1 MLYDNNMVSFFAMLL
16 LFEEKKM
23 TIKAIFIG
31 TLIAGLGMYTINLL
45 RMGVVKA
52 QGCQMI
58 PREILF
64 GNTDKKIQARISPQ
78 GTYLTYLAPVNTV
91 MNIWIR
97 HIDAADDKPITNDT
111 NRGIQNYWWSY
122 AGDRLFYIQDTAG
135 DENWRLYSV
144 SIADGKVTE
153 YTPFDNVQV
162 RLIEYSKENPDR
174 MLIGMNK
181 RDPKMHDVFELNV
194 KTGVITPVIEN
205 PGKVVGWIA
214 NEDLV
219 VLGRIETLADGG
231 YQLFVRDSSGVPW
244 HLLATW
250 TKDDE
255 TPGDMHLSKDS
266 KYLYTTDGRKF
277 PTSRFV
283 KISFDSGDVTV
294 LASDPEYDINGSA
307 LIDIDSL
314 EPLAISYSRERKAW
328 IFFDE
333 PTEKAFKEVRSLDH
347 GDISIVSRTLD
358 NKKWVVS
365 FMKDNGPLSF
375 WLFDR
380 VTKKKTFLF
389 DHQPILKQYTLSSM
403 NPISFHARDGLLI
416 HGYITYPCDAL
427 TDEQRKNLPLVLD
440 VHGGPWVRD
449 VWGFDT
455 EAQWLANRGYAVL
468 QVNYRGSKG
477 YGKEFVNAGNKQWGI
492 GFMQHDLTDAVHWA
506 INQGIADSKKVAIY
520 GGSYGGY
527 AALAGATF
535 TPDLYC
541 CAVDIV
547 GISNLTTWI
556 KTAPPYWASFIG
568 LVHNR
573 VGNPDTEQEFMKSIS
588 PFFHVDA
595 IKIPILI
602 AQGAN
607 DPRVKQAESEQIVAA
622 MKEKGLDYEYLLF
635 PDEGHGFV
643 KPQNKLKFY
652 KAAEKFLAKHL
663 GGRYEE

>member
-1 MLYDNNMVSFFAMLL
+1 
-16 LFEEKKM
+16 M
-23 TIKAIFIG
+23 TIKTIFIG

-45 RMGVVKA
+45 RIGVVKA

-58 PREILF
+58 PREVLF
-64 GNTDKKIQARISPQ
+64 GNTDKKIQACLSPQ

-111 NRGIQNYWWSY
+111 NRGIHNHWWSY

-144 SIADGKVTE
+144 LIADGKVTE
-153 YTPFDNVQV
+153 YTPFENVQV
-162 RLIEYSKENPDR
+162 HLVEYSKNHPDR
-174 MLIGMNK
+174 MLIEMNK
-181 RDPKMHDVFELNV
+181 RDPKVHDVFELNV
-194 KTGVITPVIEN
+194 KTGALILVIEN
-205 PGKVVGWIA
+205 PGRVIGWIA
-214 NEDLV
+214 NENLV
-219 VLGRIETLADGG
+219 VLGKLETLPDGG
-231 YQLFVRDSSGVPW
+231 HQVSVRDSIDDPW
-244 HLLATW
+244 RLLGTW
-250 TKDDE
+250 SKDDE
-255 TPGDMHLSKDS
+255 APDKLYFSKDG
-266 KYLYTTDGRKF
+266 KYLYASDGRNSN
-277 PTSRFV
+277 TMRFV
-283 KISFDSGDVTV
+283 KIELNSGKVIP
-294 LASDPEYDINGSA
+294 LFYDPEYDVNG
-307 LIDIDSL
+307 DIMVDFDTL
-314 EPLAISYSRERKAW
+314 EPLALTYMKDRKAW
-328 IFFDE
+328 IFFDDTTQRTFLDDIR
-333 PTEKAFKEVRSLDH
+333 PLDH

-358 NKKWVVS
+358 NKKWVAI
-365 FMKDNGPLSF
+365 FMKDNGPVSF

-389 DHQPILKQYTLSSM
+389 DHQPVLKQYTLSSM

-416 HGYITYPCDAL
+416 HGYLIYPCGAV

-440 VHGGPWVRD
+440 VHGGPWARD
-449 VWGFDT
+449 VWGFSD
-455 EAQWLANRGYAVL
+455 EVQWLANRGYAVL
-468 QVNYRGSKG
+468 QVNYRGSTG
-477 YGKEFVNAGNKQWGI
+477 YGKNFLNAGNKQWGI
-492 GFMQHDLTDAVHWA
+492 GAMQHDLTDAVHWA
-506 INQGIADSKKVAIY
+506 INQGIADPKKVAIY

-547 GISNLTTWI
+547 GMSNVDTLL
-556 KTAPPYWASFIG
+556 KTIPPYWTSLLDEFR
-568 LVHNR
+568 NR
-573 VGNPDTEQEFMKSIS
+573 VGNPETEPEFIKSIS
-588 PFFHVDA
+588 PLFYVDA

-607 DPRVKQAESEQIVAA
+607 DPRVKQAEAEQIVAA
-622 MKEKGLDYEYLLF
+622 MKEKGLAYEYLLF